1 VASDLTSGTGGPALV
16 VLVTGVPASGK
27 SSLARPLCE
36 ALGLP
41 LLSKDV
47 VKEALF
53 DALGIADR
61 EWALRLGAASAEVLW
76 SLLPHCPR
84 GAVVDIWI
92 DPRRDVEVARAGLA
106 RSGTARVMEVL
117 CDCPG
122 EVAVARY
129 AERVR
134 HPGHQPPDENILRR
148 IRESA
153 LLIEPLGLGP
163 ALRLDTSGPVDV
175 EAVLSW
181 LRAGVASPG

>member
-1 VASDLTSGTGGPALV
+1 MAADLTAPLV

-27 SSLARPLCE
+27 SSIAGPLAE
-36 ALGLP
+36 ALELP

-53 DALGIADR
+53 DVLGIRDR

-76 SLLPHCPR
+76 SLIPRCPR

-92 DPRRDVEVARAGLA
+92 DPRRDVETARAGLG
-106 RSGTARVMEVL
+106 RSGARIMEVL

-122 EVAVARY
+122 ELAVRRY
-129 AERVR
+129 ADRVR
-134 HPGHQPPDENILRR
+134 HPGHQPPDESILGR

-153 LLIEPLGLGP
+153 RIIEPIGLGP
-163 ALRLDTSGPVDV
+163 ALRVDTSSPVDV
-175 EAVLSW
+175 GAILAW
-181 LRAGVASPG
+181 LRGG

>member
-1 VASDLTSGTGGPALV
+1 MAPDLRSGASASALV

-27 SSLARPLCE
+27 SSLARPLSE
-36 ALGLP
+36 ALELP

-53 DALGIADR
+53 DVLGISDR

-76 SLLPHCPR
+76 ALLPECPR

-92 DPRRDVEVARAGLA
+92 DPRRDVEMARAGLA
-106 RSGTARVMEVL
+106 RAAAARIMEVL
-117 CDCPG
+117 CECPG
-122 EVAVARY
+122 EVAVSRY

-134 HPGHQPPDENILRR
+134 HPGHQPPDESILGR

-153 LLIEPLGLGP
+153 PLIEPLGLGP
-163 ALRLDTSGPVDV
+163 ALRVDTTGPVDV